1 MPTNKRSVAR
11 DISKTMEVAR
21 LYFQERMKASKIAKQ
36 LRIGVE
42 RVYSIVNNIKRTA
55 KRVSR
60 AAGVDGVVE

>member
-1 MPTNKRSVAR
+1 
-11 DISKTMEVAR
+11 MEVAR